1 MIVSDLTQV
10 LPDDGTEPS
19 EPTQVCVVYDGS
31 ALYIGARLYESDPTG
46 IARRLGRR
54 DSDTSSDAFS
64 VAIDSYHDHRT
75 AFRFSVNPAGVRSD
89 EVTTSDDSYGDESWE
104 PVWDVATR
112 VDSLGWVVE
121 MRIPFSQLR
130 FSSADEQV
138 WGINFSRGIFRKHE
152 TVRWSWVPNTEQGY
166 ASHFGHLL
174 GLRDIPPPRRLEI
187 LPYTVGKADY
197 QGGTRGNPFT
207 EGGIY
212 NAAMGLDLK
221 YGLTSNLTLDATIN
235 PDFGQVEADPAVVN
249 LSAFEIYFSERRPFF
264 VEGADI
270 FRFGA
275 GSGGF
280 VFGAPTLFYSRRIG
294 RAPSHW
300 VFEPGGYVDSPIA
313 TSIIGA
319 AKLSGKTG
327 GWSVGVL
334 DALTARERAE
344 VQRDDGT
351 RTSEPVEPLANY
363 TVVSLRKDFRDGA
376 SGIGVLGTSVIR
388 DLSDPVFDFLTS
400 SAYAGGVDFFH
411 KFAGNRFAVNGS
423 FAGSHIR
430 GDPSAITL
438 RQRSSAR
445 YYQRPDQD
453 YVSVDTAATSMTGYA
468 ASLQLGKISG
478 NWIYGTD
485 FYAYSP
491 GLEVNDAGFETVVDR
506 IFHGMRVTRRWLD
519 PGKVFRNFWISSTF
533 AQAWNFGGT
542 PQGRSAYFGFGGEFL
557 NYLHFDVNTDLS
569 FRAQDD
575 KATRGGPLKE
585 SPRSWNASAFLG
597 TDYRKPVSLGSFV
610 YYARNEYGGW
620 GAGTGTA
627 LNLRPSGALDLE
639 ISPSFDKTHSIGF
652 YVTQRQDPTATA
664 TFGGRYLFSE
674 LVQTSLDISVR
685 ADLAI
690 TPNLSLQ
697 LWAQP
702 YITTGDYFG
711 FKELAE
717 PGTYNF
723 LRYGVD
729 DSSTLSFDAE
739 DNIYT
744 ADPDGDGPTEP
755 ITFGNPDFSF
765 RSLRSNLVLR
775 WEYSPGSTLFLVWNH
790 GQSGGSSNPSFRP
803 FDAFEDL
810 FDDPAQNT
818 FLVKLNYWVSL

>member
-280 VFGAPTLFYSRRIG
+280 VFGAPTLFYSEAVGEDGWMVRRSSGCPHGTRACRGPARRRHSDLRAG
-294 RAPSHW
+294 R
-300 VFEPGGYVDSPIA
+300 
-313 TSIIGA
+313 
-319 AKLSGKTG
+319 
-327 GWSVGVL
+327 
-334 DALTARERAE
+334 TARELHGRE
-344 VQRDDGT
+344 PEKRLPRRRQRH
-351 RTSEPVEPLANY
+351 RRPRNERHPRPVRPGLRLPHLVRLRGWRGLLPQVRREPL
-363 TVVSLRKDFRDGA
+363 
-376 SGIGVLGTSVIR
+376 
-388 DLSDPVFDFLTS
+388 
-400 SAYAGGVDFFH
+400 
-411 KFAGNRFAVNGS
+411 
-423 FAGSHIR
+423 R
-430 GDPSAITL
+430 GKRLVRGLAH
-438 RQRSSAR
+438 
-445 YYQRPDQD
+445 
-453 YVSVDTAATSMTGYA
+453 
-468 ASLQLGKISG
+468 
-478 NWIYGTD
+478 
-485 FYAYSP
+485 P
-491 GLEVNDAGFETVVDR
+491 G
-506 IFHGMRVTRRWLD
+506 
-519 PGKVFRNFWISSTF
+519 
-533 AQAWNFGGT
+533 
-542 PQGRSAYFGFGGEFL
+542 
-557 NYLHFDVNTDLS
+557 
-569 FRAQDD
+569 
-575 KATRGGPLKE
+575 
-585 SPRSWNASAFLG
+585 
-597 TDYRKPVSLGSFV
+597 
-610 YYARNEYGGW
+610 
-620 GAGTGTA
+620 
-627 LNLRPSGALDLE
+627 
-639 ISPSFDKTHSIGF
+639 
-652 YVTQRQDPTATA
+652 
-664 TFGGRYLFSE
+664 
-674 LVQTSLDISVR
+674 
-685 ADLAI
+685 
-690 TPNLSLQ
+690 
-697 LWAQP
+697 
-702 YITTGDYFG
+702 
-711 FKELAE
+711 
-717 PGTYNF
+717 
-723 LRYGVD
+723 
-729 DSSTLSFDAE
+729 
-739 DNIYT
+739 
-744 ADPDGDGPTEP
+744 
-755 ITFGNPDFSF
+755 
-765 RSLRSNLVLR
+765 
-775 WEYSPGSTLFLVWNH
+775 
-790 GQSGGSSNPSFRP
+790 
-803 FDAFEDL
+803 
-810 FDDPAQNT
+810 
-818 FLVKLNYWVSL
+818 